1 MSLNQTAIQV
11 ELEFFAILKDLL
23 SHSWSVSFDQPIS
36 IKELKHY
43 LIKKFPQ
50 AEEVLIYSRFS
61 TETTILND
69 EAIIDKNSKIYVLP
83 PSSGG

>member
-23 SHSWSVSFDQPIS
+23 LSTWLVNFDKPIT
-36 IKELKHY
+36 IKELKNY
-43 LIKKFPQ
+43 LIEKFPQ
-50 AEEVLIYSRFS
+50 AEEVLKYSRFS
-61 TETTILND
+61 TETTILNE
-69 EAIIDKNSKIYVLP
+69 EAIIDKNTKIYVLP

>member
-23 SHSWSVSFDQPIS
+23 SNSFSVSFDQPIS

-50 AEEVLIYSRFS
+50 AEEVLKYSRFS

>member
-1 MSLNQTAIQV
+1 MSLKQTTIQI

-23 SHSWSVSFDQPIS
+23 SPKWSVSFDHPLT
-36 IKELKHY
+36 IKDLKNY
-43 LIKKFPQ
+43 LIRKFPQ
-50 AEEVLIYSRFS
+50 AEDVLKYSRFS

-69 EAIIDKNSKIYVLP
+69 NVIVDKNTKIYVLP